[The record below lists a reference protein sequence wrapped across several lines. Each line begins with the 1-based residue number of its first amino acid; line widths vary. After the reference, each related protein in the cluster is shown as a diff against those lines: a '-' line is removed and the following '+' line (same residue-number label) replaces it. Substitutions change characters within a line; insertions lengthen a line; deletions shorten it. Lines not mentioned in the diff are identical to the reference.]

1 MDSPEYIRIKID
13 DIPQEYVDEY
23 NLHDFTKDGWTYFKI
38 TKGVY
43 GLPQSGIL
51 DNTQLHGRLGK
62 AGYFE
67 CPTTLGLWRHQWQP
81 IIFFPIVDDF
91 GIKYVGK

>member
-38 TKGVY
+38 TKCVY
-43 GLPQSGIL
+43 GLPQS
-51 DNTQLHGRLGK
+51 
-62 AGYFE
+62 
-67 CPTTLGLWRHQWQP
+67 
-81 IIFFPIVDDF
+81 
-91 GIKYVGK
+91 